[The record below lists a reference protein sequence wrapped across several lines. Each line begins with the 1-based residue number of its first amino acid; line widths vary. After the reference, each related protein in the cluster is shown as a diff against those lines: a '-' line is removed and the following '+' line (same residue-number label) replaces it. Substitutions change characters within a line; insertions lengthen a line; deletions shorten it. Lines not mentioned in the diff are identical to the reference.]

1 MKNNYVTPEIEV
13 VVLDTTDVLTASPAT
28 ASTPIIDIF
37 GGDPLDIGL

>member
-13 VVLDTTDVLTASPAT
+13 VVLDTADVLTASPAT